1 VKKLLIIGS
10 IITLSLLMN
19 AKIDAQRRNAPAT
32 KTPPKEVVDEENFKS
47 ILSFGLTTNTN
58 SGLLGGLMVRKEIL
72 IDNNAFH
79 RQFHYIN
86 LEVVSVNHYRESTSN
101 GLGSGSSYVFG
112 KQNYLFAVRPQYGR
126 EINVFRKSSEGGV
139 NINAILAGGPTIGI
153 LKPYY
158 IQVAYGRGNYRD
170 EIFDPTKHTYN
181 NIAGS
186 GGFFE
191 GFGNSEII
199 PGVNL
204 KAALNFEL
212 DAFRQSNISLE
223 VGFLAEA
230 YTKNVNIM
238 ALTENRSIFTSGYL
252 TIFFGGKK

>member
-10 IITLSLLMN
+10 IVSLSLLTSIN
-19 AKIDAQRRNAPAT
+19 TFAQRRNVPA
-32 KTPPKEVVDEENFKS
+32 KNPPKEIVDEENFKS
-47 ILSFGLTTNTN
+47 IFSFGVTTNTN
-58 SGLLGGLMVRKEIL
+58 SGLLGGIMVRNEIA
-72 IDNNAFH
+72 INNNSAR

-86 LEVVSVNHYRESTSN
+86 LEIVNVNHYRESTSN
-101 GLGSGSSYVFG
+101 GLGSGSGYVFG

-126 EINVFRKSSEGGV
+126 EMNIFRKSSEGGV
-139 NINAILAGGPTIGI
+139 NINAIVAGGPSIGV

-158 IQVAYGRGNYRD
+158 IQVAYGRGSFRD
-170 EIFDPTKHTYN
+170 EVFDPNKHTYS
-181 NIAGS
+181 NIVGS

-191 GFGNSEII
+191 GLGQSQIV

-223 VGFLAEA
+223 IGFLAEA
-230 YTKNVNIM
+230 YSKPINIM
-238 ALTENRSIFTSGYL
+238 AITENRNLFTSGYITL
-252 TIFFGGKK
+252 FFGGKK